1 MTRSILALTVLGL
14 AMSDARADVAPPKGQ
29 VRVPVDYVISTNKD
43 YPDYVFV
50 VVIGADA
57 EWSKKAELTKD
68 KPLRIEA
75 AGRGGRARLC
85 WLAAVPADAAKG
97 FKSDKEL
104 FQAVIDRKIP
114 GLVTT
119 KDTGFSPF
127 TVRSEKDAPKLIEEK
142 YKLDRLDKEA
152 GIVLSA
158 EKVGRADDPDPHGLK
173 EESAV
178 RWAVAGVA
186 AALAVSGLGLW
197 LIGRRKS

>member
-1 MTRSILALTVLGL
+1 MLRTFAVLAGL
-14 AMSDARADVAPPKGQ
+14 LVAVHAGRADVAPPKGQ
-29 VRVPVDYVISTNKD
+29 VRVPVDYVITTDMD

-57 EWSKKAELTKD
+57 EWSKRTELSKD

-75 AGRGGRARLC
+75 KGRGGRARLC

-97 FKSDKEL
+97 FKTDKEL
-104 FQAVIDRKIP
+104 FQAVIDRKVP
-114 GLVTT
+114 GLLTT
-119 KDTGFSPF
+119 KDVHFGPF
-127 TVRSEKDAPKLIEEK
+127 TVRAEKDAPKLIEEK

-152 GIVLSA
+152 GIVLST
-158 EKVGRADDPDPHGLK
+158 EKIGRADDPDPHGLK
-173 EESAV
+173 VESAV

-197 LIGRRKS
+197 LIGRRR